1 MQFVS
6 EKKTNTDNAEQ
17 SCSHS
22 PSKVISIFFVM
33 YQHTYIYFC
42 TNCVTKFIIM
52 YLLPFLDRNR
62 TVGLCRYQLQ
72 WDVAKIDRIT
82 KSVVKNMEIT
92 VGSSV
97 LTD

>member
-62 TVGLCRYQLQ
+62 TVG
-72 WDVAKIDRIT
+72 AKIDRIT
-82 KSVVKNMEIT
+82 KSVVKNMEIS